1 MISNKQTDEYMKKTL
16 FGCTICGVHM
26 KKKCF
31 SHNQWKRKRTARG
44 GKCKVCIVKDDDF
57 SLVTRVS
64 AGRIQR
70 WWRIALLLDS
80 QRGFRWN
87 GTLKCRLKE
96 ELKRRQALRRI
107 ALPPGWQLRPSR
119 SCPGLFV
126 YFNVF
131 TKKRIFQDTM
141 ATPTRPAAI
150 GVYSH
155 LAALWEDDWIFHT
168 LVQPACRRIQRQWRR
183 SGVREKVD
191 HIGSRLEN

>member
-1 MISNKQTDEYMKKTL
+1 MSKEKEIGKYEKKRPKNMETL
-16 FGCTICGVHM
+16 VVHTKVSTGAVHVAAQRGVGVFGATGTTYA
-26 KKKCF
+26 K
-31 SHNQWKRKRTARG
+31 
-44 GKCKVCIVKDDDF
+44 
-57 SLVTRVS
+57 
-64 AGRIQR
+64 RIQR

-80 QRGFRWN
+80 QRRFRWN

-107 ALPPGWQLRPSR
+107 ALPPGWQLRMSR

-155 LAALWEDDWIFHT
+155 LAELWEDDWIFHT